1 MSCATHIPTYPSGH
15 RSPTAES
22 SQMGPSAYKYV
33 RGLITKQASCTRGP
47 PPEQM
52 VVHQSSNEDR
62 SKHVHHH
69 GYQGVLPAAPQTS
82 TSDVSQ

>member
-1 MSCATHIPTYPSGH
+1 MTKVG
-15 RSPTAES
+15 
-22 SQMGPSAYKYV
+22 V

-69 GYQGVLPAAPQTS
+69 GYQGVLPAAPQTKGS
-82 TSDVSQ
+82 HRQDVSKGSTRCKRMHKDAKG